1 MIREERSDVVLVW
14 TTLPDDGDGAA
25 FARTLVT
32 ERLAACVTTQS
43 GSRSVYRWQ
52 NEIEEGSECQLVIKT
67 TADRVAALQQRVEEL
82 HPYEVP
88 EFLVLPVNDGSA
100 TYLDWV
106 RRETRAEAGSG

>member
-1 MIREERSDVVLVW
+1 MIREQGTDVVVVW
-14 TTLPDDGDGAA
+14 TTLPDDGDAA
-25 FARTLVT
+25 GFARTLVT

-43 GSRSVYRWQ
+43 GVRSVYRWQ
-52 NEIEEGSECQLVIKT
+52 NDIEDGSECQLVIKT
-67 TADRVAALQQRVEEL
+67 TADRVAELQQRVEEL